1 MKILIPVLSLALLI
15 ASCGKKETSEYPQK
29 KELVESIYASAQL
42 KALNQIDLRTEVSGI
57 LTQYHVTE
65 GQTVKK
71 GQLIASLNGN
81 ISNLNLKNA
90 EFQASTAKAAE
101 NQLDELKTQIETLQQ
116 QYLLDSINFKR
127 QNELYSQNV
136 GTKVQLEGAELK
148 FKASKN
154 ALIGTK
160 KRYAALKSQIE
171 NGWTQS
177 QNNVKIA
184 KENAQKFDIVSP
196 IDGKVFLLPFKIGE
210 AINPQQVFAVIGD
223 PNTFVIHMQ
232 IDEKDITK
240 IQLNQEVIVKMDA
253 FDKTYKAQVSFI
265 GNALDIKSQTF
276 KAEAL
281 FSDKQ
286 LPRFYPGLTAEANII
301 ISKKP
306 EVLTVPLSYFTG
318 ENTVSTSEGDVEVKT
333 GLRNLQEVEILSGIT
348 EKTALKRPET
358 KKK

>member
-1 MKILIPVLSLALLI
+1 MKFLISVIGFSLVF

-29 KELVESIYASAQL
+29 KELIESIYASAQL

-57 LTQYHVTE
+57 LTQYYVTE

-81 ISNLNLKNA
+81 ISALNLKNA

-101 NQLDELKTQIETLQQ
+101 NQLDELKTQIETLKQ
-116 QYLLDSINFKR
+116 QYILDSVNFKR
-127 QNELYSQNV
+127 QSELYNQNV
-136 GTKVQLEGAELK
+136 GTKVQLEAAELK

-154 ALIGTK
+154 ALIGAK
-160 KRYAALKSQIE
+160 KRYEALKSQIE

-184 KENAQKFDIVSP
+184 KENAQKFDVVSP
-196 IDGKVFLLPFKIGE
+196 IDGKVFLLPYKIGE
-210 AINPQQVFAVIGD
+210 AINPQQVFAVVGD

-253 FDKTYKAQVSFI
+253 FDQTFKGQVSFI
-265 GNALDIKSQTF
+265 GNALETKSQTF

-281 FSDKQ
+281 FSEKQ

-306 EVLTVPLSYFTG
+306 EVLTVPLSYFTA
-318 ENTVSTSEGDVEVKT
+318 ENTVNTAEGEIQVKT

>member
-1 MKILIPVLSLALLI
+1 MKFLIPVLSLTLLL

-29 KELVESIYASAQL
+29 KELVESIYASSQL

-101 NQLDELKTQIETLQQ
+101 NQLEELKTQIETLKQ
-116 QYLLDSINFKR
+116 QYLLDSVNYLR
-127 QNELYSQNV
+127 QRELFSQNV
-136 GTKVQLEGAELK
+136 GTKVQFESAELK

-154 ALIGTK
+154 ALIGAK
-160 KRYAALKSQIE
+160 KRYASMKPQIE
-171 NGWTQS
+171 NGFIQS
-177 QNNVKIA
+177 QNNIQIA
-184 KENAQKFDIVSP
+184 KENAQKFDVVSP
-196 IDGKVFLLPFKIGE
+196 IDGKVYLLPFKIGE

-240 IQLNQEVIVKMDA
+240 IQLNQEVIIKMDA
-253 FDKTYKAQVSFI
+253 FDQTYKAQVSFL
-265 GNALDIKSQTF
+265 GNALDVKSQTF

-281 FSDKQ
+281 FTDKQ
-286 LPRFYPGLTAEANII
+286 LPQFYPGLTAEANII
-301 ISKKP
+301 ISKKQD
-306 EVLTVPLSYFTG
+306 VLTVPLSYFTS
-318 ENTVSTSEGDVEVKT
+318 ENTVSTSEGDVKVKT
-333 GLRNLQEVEILSGIT
+333 GLRNLQEVEILDGIS
-348 EKTALKRPET
+348 EKTALKRPDT